1 MNVVVAIDSFKG
13 SATSLELNQAVKE
26 AIEADFSQVECV
38 CIPIADGGEGSL
50 EAIYTANGG
59 HFQSCST
66 VDLLGR
72 NCKTEYLITLK
83 ENKKI
88 AIIESAKVV
97 GLDLIHPC
105 EETLCQASTYGLG
118 LVVKDALEKRVNQI
132 ILTLGGS
139 GTSDGGLGFLQALG
153 ADTGDT
159 ARTGNPL
166 LVAKKLDLARV
177 KQQFAQINLI
187 AAADVTNVYY
197 GSNGAAKVFGMQK
210 GGSPEILEKLD
221 AKAQRIATYLQ
232 EHDQIV
238 LNQVAGSGAAGGLG
252 GAIVALGGELQSGF
266 ELISQFTNLE
276 QMVSKADLVFTG
288 EGSIDSQTENGKV
301 PFGIAQLTQKFA
313 VPVVVL
319 CGRYTAI
326 KPQLAANFQG
336 IFCIQ
341 SAPISLEEALKKE
354 NTLLNIANTAKNI
367 LKLFLFSKQSNLEK
381 EW

>member
-13 SATSLELNQAVKE
+13 SATSLELNHAVKE

-38 CIPIADGGEGSL
+38 SVPIADGGEGSL
-50 EAIYTANGG
+50 EAIYTAKGG
-59 HFQSCST
+59 HFQRCST

-72 NCKTEYLITLK
+72 SCQTEYLITLK
-83 ENKKI
+83 GNKKI
-88 AIIESAKVV
+88 AIIESAKIV
-97 GLDLIHPC
+97 GLDLIRPC

-118 LVVKDALEKRVNQI
+118 LVVKDALKKRVNQI
-132 ILTLGGS
+132 ILMLGGS

-153 ADTGDT
+153 ADTGD
-159 ARTGNPL
+159 AVHTGNPL
-166 LVAKKLDLARV
+166 LVAEKLDLTKV
-177 KQQFAQINLI
+177 KQQFAQVNLI
-187 AAADVTNVYY
+187 AAADVTNVYF
-197 GSNGAAKVFGMQK
+197 GPNGAAKVFGAQK
-210 GGSPEILEKLD
+210 GGSPEIIEKLD
-221 AKAQRIATYLQ
+221 QKAQGIATYLQ
-232 EHDQIV
+232 EHNQIV

-276 QMVSKADLVFTG
+276 QMISRADLVFTG

-301 PFGIAQLTQKFA
+301 PFGIAQLARKFD

-354 NTLLNIANTAKNI
+354 NTLLNIANTVKNI

-381 EW
+381 E